1 MKNYKGEKKNI
12 LKVILIL
19 FIITAVGFCVY
30 YFYGLYKMNQLSEM
44 TFQEM
49 LAYTTKDNQEVV
61 ITVGIIKN
69 DEMSYEVYGENGN
82 CITSRRAYL

>member
-1 MKNYKGEKKNI
+1 M
-12 LKVILIL
+12 

-69 DEMSYEVYGENGN
+69 DEMSYEVYGENGIVLPQEEHIYEIGS
-82 CITSRRAYL
+82 ITKTFTQFIT